1 MGICVFDSYLGEII
15 VLEEENF
22 IAKIILNPNI
32 DFSDNIT
39 PLVLKTKQQI
49 EEYLAG
55 KRKSFDIPYIIEGT
69 DFQRKILTEMTK
81 IPYGEKWSYKTLA
94 KKAGFE
100 GASRA
105 CGTVCKN
112 NILPIIIP
120 CHRVI
125 KSDGSLGQY
134 NGGSDIKRQLL
145 DLENTL

>member
-1 MGICVFDSYLGEII
+1 MGIYVFDSRLGGIA
-15 VLEEENF
+15 VLEKENF
-22 IAKIILNPNI
+22 IAKIILNQNN
-32 DFSDNIT
+32 DFSDHIT

-49 EEYLAG
+49 EEYLVG

-112 NILPIIIP
+112 NTLQIIIP

-125 KSDGSLGQY
+125 KSDGSLGRY
-134 NGGSDIKRQLL
+134 SSGSNIKKQLL
-145 DLENTL
+145 ELENSL